1 MIAVIPRKTL
11 IVEFHFRKFG
21 CCKLT
26 SLKDIPSLFFIVIII
41 IIIIIIIVI
50 NIIII
55 FFIIIIIIII
65 IIIWSLVHF
74 LRIGIKNNSKWI
86 AQKLLSE

>member
-50 NIIII
+50 NIII
-55 FFIIIIIIII
+55 FFFIIIIIII

-86 AQKLLSE
+86 AQNLLSE